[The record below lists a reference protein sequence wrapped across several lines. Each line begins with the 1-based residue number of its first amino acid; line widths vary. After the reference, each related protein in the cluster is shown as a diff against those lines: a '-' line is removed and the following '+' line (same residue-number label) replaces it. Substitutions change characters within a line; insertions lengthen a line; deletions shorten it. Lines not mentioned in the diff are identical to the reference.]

1 MNFGVSLCSNRR
13 FNGPRP
19 EGGFGDKFGEKK
31 ETSSAAADD
40 DDDFWGYAEE
50 GADVNL

>member
-1 MNFGVSLCSNRR
+1 VFFDSNRK

-19 EGGFGDKFGEKK
+19 EGGFGEKK
-31 ETSSAAADD
+31 EATTSKADD

-50 GADVNL
+50 GADPQL